1 MAAHTAVTMPR
12 TNLPPAPVGQAATAA
27 PTTAPAAAG
36 PAGNG
41 GAAPPL
47 PTRAGAVPFEGPQL
61 SVRCYSG
68 EHQSHAHEHVQIL
81 YALHGR
87 MELELDG
94 HAGYVDAASGMLIP
108 AGAAHGYLAQPGT
121 RVQVIDVPAGMGL
134 ERGRRFAVPAALRAP
149 ALAQRPISAA
159 AQLALV
165 LDAPSLLH
173 RRTVDLAWLTAQVQ
187 AALHADWPSA
197 RLAGL
202 CHLSVQQFHAR
213 FVELTGVAPQAW
225 LRGLRLDAAMAQLA
239 QGQLLETTALRC
251 GYRTASALA
260 YALRRERQ
268 VSARSLRAASR

>member
-1 MAAHTAVTMPR
+1 MAATHTVTMAR
-12 TNLPPAPVGQAATAA
+12 SHLPSAPVG
-27 PTTAPAAAG
+27 TAPDAVSNAG
-36 PAGNG
+36 SG
-41 GAAPPL
+41 GTAPL
-47 PTRAGAVPFEGPQL
+47 PAAQPYRPQRPGAVPLQGPQQ

-68 EHQSHAHEHVQIL
+68 EHQSHAHDHVQIL
-81 YALHGR
+81 YALQGR

-94 HAGYVDAASGMLIP
+94 HAAYVDAASGMLIP

-121 RVQVIDVPAGMGL
+121 QVQVIDVPAGMGL
-134 ERGRRFAVPAALRAP
+134 DRGRRFAVPTALRAP

-165 LDAPSLLH
+165 LEAPSLLH

-202 CHLSVQQFHAR
+202 CHLSVPQFHAR

-225 LRGLRLDAAMAQLA
+225 LRGLRLDAAVAQLA

-268 VSARSLRAASR
+268 VSARGLRAAPR